1 MRLNFKEDLDYF
13 ILKTLKEKN
22 DYVSGEE
29 LSRTL
34 KLSRQALFKRINK
47 LIEKGYEIEGV
58 PHLGYRLVSSP
69 DKLYPEEIK
78 YNLKTKFVGC
88 KIHYYSTISSTQD
101 VAWQLEEKKEGT
113 LIVSEKQ
120 TKGRGRLNRK
130 WVSGE
135 GGIYFSL
142 ILRPQFLL
150 PTDIA
155 QITLL
160 SGLGC
165 VYGIRKSTS
174 VECLLKWPN
183 DILIDEKKVGGI
195 LCEVSCEQDK
205 INFVIIG
212 IGINV
217 NNKDLPKEATSI
229 FLSTKKR
236 FRKVEILKSI
246 LKEIEELYEEVKKK
260 GFKRILK
267 EWSSFC
273 SLWGNRVKVRF
284 LDKEI
289 EGQAQGIDE
298 RGYLILRKD
307 NGLLEKVCAGDVI
320 KINVN

>member
-1 MRLNFKEDLDYF
+1 
-13 ILKTLKEKN
+13 
-22 DYVSGEE
+22 
-29 LSRTL
+29 
-34 KLSRQALFKRINK
+34 
-47 LIEKGYEIEGV
+47 
-58 PHLGYRLVSSP
+58 
-69 DKLYPEEIK
+69 
-78 YNLKTKFVGC
+78 
-88 KIHYYSTISSTQD
+88 
-101 VAWQLEEKKEGT
+101 
-113 LIVSEKQ
+113 
-120 TKGRGRLNRK
+120 
-130 WVSGE
+130 
-135 GGIYFSL
+135 
-142 ILRPQFLL
+142 
-150 PTDIA
+150 
-155 QITLL
+155 
-160 SGLGC
+160 
-165 VYGIRKSTS
+165 
-174 VECLLKWPN
+174 
-183 DILIDEKKVGGI
+183 LIDEKKVGGI